1 MFHKA
6 LLIPFVSD
14 MPDSI
19 NLHYA
24 AHRDLVELRTKTST
38 YGSLSFALFNENLE
52 QFTVDHMQPLVVRGT
67 IQSAS
72 QN

>member
-1 MFHKA
+1 
-6 LLIPFVSD
+6 
-14 MPDSI
+14 MPDSR

-38 YGSLSFALFNENLE
+38 YMALSFAVLNENLE
-52 QFTVDHMQPLVVRGT
+52 KFTVDLMQPLVVCGI

-72 QN
+72 QTRTFL